1 MKVWPVKHSPLLR
14 QPERFI
20 ARSELQALIR
30 NVTQNLVNI
39 KDESGQ
45 FLLRLDDGRVIDT
58 KGWAGWEWTHG
69 VGLYG
74 IYQYYQQTGD
84 IEMRDIID
92 RWFADRFAEG
102 ATTKNVNTMAPFL
115 TLAYRFEETGRMA
128 YLPWL
133 ESWAEWA
140 MHEMPRTEQGG
151 MQHMTLAEENHQ
163 QMWDDTLMMTVL
175 PLAKIG
181 KLLNRPQYVEEATY
195 QFLLHVQNLMDRE
208 TGLWFHGW
216 NYEGRHNFARAR
228 WARGNS
234 WLTMVIPDFLELVD
248 LPEGKNLVGT
258 FTQPHLVLCDTQ
270 ALDTLSPAVL
280 AEGWAEII
288 KYGMIRSREL
298 LDFLREKP
306 AGENLDWVIAQ
317 CLTIKRD
324 VVAADERD
332 NAVRQVLNFGHTIG
346 HAIERCGHYAIYHG
360 EGVAMGMAIMTRACV
375 KQGRCPAECWTVL
388 EELLDKYHLP
398 KTCDMDPADLL
409 AAARADKKRR
419 GNAITLIQPERL
431 GNCVLYK
438 TDYDELA
445 RVLEVG
451 MAL

>member
-234 WLTMVIPDFLELVD
+234 
-248 LPEGKNLVGT
+248 
-258 FTQPHLVLCDTQ
+258 
-270 ALDTLSPAVL
+270 
-280 AEGWAEII
+280 
-288 KYGMIRSREL
+288 
-298 LDFLREKP
+298 
-306 AGENLDWVIAQ
+306 
-317 CLTIKRD
+317 
-324 VVAADERD
+324 
-332 NAVRQVLNFGHTIG
+332 
-346 HAIERCGHYAIYHG
+346 
-360 EGVAMGMAIMTRACV
+360 
-375 KQGRCPAECWTVL
+375 
-388 EELLDKYHLP
+388 
-398 KTCDMDPADLL
+398 
-409 AAARADKKRR
+409 
-419 GNAITLIQPERL
+419 
-431 GNCVLYK
+431 
-438 TDYDELA
+438 
-445 RVLEVG
+445 
-451 MAL
+451 

>member
-248 LPEGKNLVGT
+248 LPEG
-258 FTQPHLVLCDTQ
+258 
-270 ALDTLSPAVL
+270 
-280 AEGWAEII
+280 
-288 KYGMIRSREL
+288 
-298 LDFLREKP
+298 
-306 AGENLDWVIAQ
+306 
-317 CLTIKRD
+317 
-324 VVAADERD
+324 
-332 NAVRQVLNFGHTIG
+332 NAVRRYLITVLDAQIAALAECGTTAACGIPCWTTRTLILRPRRPPALPTAFSKRCASVTSGSTTPGWLKKRFAGLCRIFRRRGAAADLIWHRDGVRPRLLSPDPAYLDALRSGDGDPLSDGVSTQVLLS
-346 HAIERCGHYAIYHG
+346 
-360 EGVAMGMAIMTRACV
+360 RAPRWR
-375 KQGRCPAECWTVL
+375 GAE
-388 EELLDKYHLP
+388 
-398 KTCDMDPADLL
+398 
-409 AAARADKKRR
+409 
-419 GNAITLIQPERL
+419 
-431 GNCVLYK
+431 
-438 TDYDELA
+438 
-445 RVLEVG
+445 
-451 MAL
+451 